1 MEDLA
6 QFDLRD
12 GQYTKIPLR
21 WKDSALDRPVFR
33 NVTAQGAQ
41 EAVLDKQRFCTFLRQ
56 ILTMAGYS
64 KRATIHDIRRSLGT
78 KIECKLQPRLLFR
91 DTWLI
96 PYSKAWFCTCIPDLR
111 P

>member
-12 GQYTKIPLR
+12 GQYTEIPLR

-33 NVTAQGAQ
+33 NVTAQGPQ
-41 EAVLDKQRFCTFLRQ
+41 ETVLDKQRFCTILRQ

-64 KRATIHDIRRSLGT
+64 KRATIHDIRRSLGK
-78 KIECKLQPRLLFR
+78 KIECKL
-91 DTWLI
+91 
-96 PYSKAWFCTCIPDLR
+96 
-111 P
+111 